1 MLNTGKPL
9 KKLAGCALCCLGAA
23 AALAGPP
30 PGNSAGG
37 LLGRASG
44 LLAGTPAHSPARRLD
59 FQRLDLRP
67 PETLSGGRASA
78 PETLS
83 GGRASAPIGDSAAV
97 FPSAK
102 RAPLGATTAAEE
114 DLPGGRPFATLRMES
129 KVHEMERRVPHEGLP
144 IARLWETKTALLH
157 FGLSPRGKPG
167 LWLIQKVP

>member
-1 MLNTGKPL
+1 MLNNGKPL
-9 KKLAGCALCCLGAA
+9 KKLACCALCCLGAA
-23 AALAGPP
+23 VAVAGPP
-30 PGNSAGG
+30 PSNSAGG
-37 LLGRASG
+37 LLGRATG
-44 LLAGTPAHSPARRLD
+44 LLAGTPSHSPAKRLD

-78 PETLS
+78 PM
-83 GGRASAPIGDSAAV
+83 GDSAAV

-102 RAPLGATTAAEE
+102 REPLATTTGAEE
-114 DLPGGRPFATLRMES
+114 DLPGGRNFATLRMES

>member
-1 MLNTGKPL
+1 MLNKGTPL

-44 LLAGTPAHSPARRLD
+44 LLAGAPSHSPARRLD

-67 PETLSGGRASA
+67 PDTLSG
-78 PETLS
+78 
-83 GGRASAPIGDSAAV
+83 GGRASAPIGDSSAV

-102 RAPLGATTAAEE
+102 RAPLGATTAGE
-114 DLPGGRPFATLRMES
+114 DDVPGSRNFATLRMES

>member
-1 MLNTGKPL
+1 MLNKGTPL

-44 LLAGTPAHSPARRLD
+44 LLAGTAAHSPARRLD

-67 PETLSGGRASA
+67 PETLSGARAPA
-78 PETLS
+78 PS
-83 GGRASAPIGDSAAV
+83 GESSAV

-114 DLPGGRPFATLRMES
+114 DLPGGRNFAPLRMES
-129 KVHEMERRVPHEGLP
+129 KVHELERRVPHEGLP
-144 IARLWETKTALLH
+144 VARLWETKTALLH

>member
-1 MLNTGKPL
+1 MLNNGKRL
-9 KKLAGCALCCLGAA
+9 KKLASCALCWLAA
-23 AALAGPP
+23 AAAVAGPP
-30 PGNSAGG
+30 PGNSPGG

-44 LLAGTPAHSPARRLD
+44 LLGATSSHSPARRLD

-78 PETLS
+78 PT
-83 GGRASAPIGDSAAV
+83 GDSPPV

-102 RAPLGATTAAEE
+102 RAQPGATTPAEQ
-114 DLPGGRPFATLRMES
+114 DLPGGTNLAPLRMES
-129 KVHEMERRVPHEGLP
+129 KVHEMARRVPHEGLP
-144 IARLWETKTALLH
+144 VARLWETKTALLH

>member
-1 MLNTGKPL
+1 MLNYRVPL
-9 KKLAGCALCCLGAA
+9 RKLAGCALCCAAAA

-30 PGNSAGG
+30 PAASPGG

-44 LLAGTPAHSPARRLD
+44 SLLATPSHSPASHLD

-78 PETLS
+78 PN
-83 GGRASAPIGDSAAV
+83 GDSSAV

-102 RAPLGATTAAEE
+102 RATTGATSGAEE
-114 DLPGGRPFATLRMES
+114 DLPGGRNLAPLRMES
-129 KVHEMERRVPHEGLP
+129 KVHELERRVPHEGLP
-144 IARLWETKTALLH
+144 VARLWETKTALLH

>member
-1 MLNTGKPL
+1 MLNYRVPL
-9 KKLAGCALCCLGAA
+9 RKLAGCALCCAAAA

-30 PGNSAGG
+30 PAASPGG

-44 LLAGTPAHSPARRLD
+44 SLLATPSHSPASHLD

-78 PETLS
+78 PV
-83 GGRASAPIGDSAAV
+83 ASAPLASAPGDSAAA

-102 RAPLGATTAAEE
+102 RAPLGAVTGAEE
-114 DLPGGRPFATLRMES
+114 DQAAPSGAGLVALRMES
-129 KVHEMERRVPHEGLP
+129 KIHEWERRVPREGLP
-144 IARLWETKTALLH
+144 VARLWETKTALLH
-157 FGLSPRGKPG
+157 VGLSPRGKPG